1 MLDCVV
7 TGADGAARAVGVAW
21 TAFPERRRVAPP
33 TAIAAGFD
41 GSGIFPVISAVTTFW
56 EPWWPNRK
64 LVCEPSAVL
73 DGDSIIEVWVRHAT
87 WWRSGRSTANHFH
100 RYTALSRVTFCTVVC
115 HLPTNARHGFAA
127 V

>member
-41 GSGIFPVISAVTTFW
+41 GSGINSKIDNSLRNTGNKNKNLIIS
-56 EPWWPNRK
+56 K
-64 LVCEPSAVL
+64 KVL
-73 DGDSIIEVWVRHAT
+73 YIKDLEYKQEKI
-87 WWRSGRSTANHFH
+87 
-100 RYTALSRVTFCTVVC
+100 LSRKIKLFY
-115 HLPTNARHGFAA
+115 
-127 V
+127 